1 MDLTLRRAKGF
12 VQNKRDWKAVLKTPQ
27 SKRYRDCQATTNLAK
42 RLECGRF
49 TAALGRATLSHS
61 HFFYRQTTARLLVVS
76 RTKTAGCRK
85 FCPQKTT
92 RRKIL

>member
-12 VQNKRDWKAVLKTPQ
+12 VQNNRDGKAVLKTPQ

-49 TAALGRATLSHS
+49 TAALGRAALSHP
-61 HFFYRQTTARLLVVS
+61 HFLQTNRGLPASCVTPKPPV
-76 RTKTAGCRK
+76 
-85 FCPQKTT
+85 
-92 RRKIL
+92 I

>member
-1 MDLTLRRAKGF
+1 MDGDPQSRDSLSVFMGLTLRRAKGF
-12 VQNKRDWKAVLKTPQ
+12 VENKRDWKAVLKTPQ

-61 HFFYRQTTARLLVVS
+61 HFFTDKPRL
-76 RTKTAGCRK
+76 AC
-85 FCPQKTT
+85 
-92 RRKIL
+92 